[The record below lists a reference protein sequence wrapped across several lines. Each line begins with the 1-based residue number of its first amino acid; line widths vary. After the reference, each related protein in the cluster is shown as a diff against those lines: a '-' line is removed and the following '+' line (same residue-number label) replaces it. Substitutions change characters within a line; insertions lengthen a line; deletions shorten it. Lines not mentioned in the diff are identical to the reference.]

1 LGQCRRG
8 GGARSVQK
16 WRRIAAGGRTG
27 GGAGAGGVGGGA
39 GGGSGI
45 GAAVVA
51 MMGQRCIALFGW
63 DERGA
68 RSGGEIRGGFGTGG
82 MGHGGRGSGH
92 HGWWKEIRR
101 KFEATLS
108 GENNNDG
115 DSGGG
120 GESLS
125 AALGLLGKTGDCL
138 PGEEQRGRQRER
150 EREKQSERES
160 E

>member
-27 GGAGAGGVGGGA
+27 GVGGG
-39 GGGSGI
+39 GGGGGGI

-51 MMGQRCIALFGW
+51 MIMGQRSIALFGGY
-63 DERGA
+63 ERRA

-150 EREKQSERES
+150 ERVRERQ
-160 E
+160 